1 MELAISDAHKRRLNY
16 VGLSI
21 KTAMTDSY
29 AACRLSYMN
38 ETMASRIRQ
47 RRKELKLTQDKVA
60 EHCGINRVS
69 VSNWE
74 TIGKN
79 GTSPKGANLIA
90 LAELLRVSPEWL
102 ISGDEESKH
111 AYVKD
116 TSANYTLGSFDTWD
130 SKTPLSPDEV
140 ELPFYKE
147 VELSAGN
154 GSIVQRENSGFKL
167 RFAKSTLRR
176 YNIQPDMAACVVV
189 SGNSMEPVLPDQATV
204 GIDTANTRIKDGDMY
219 AIDHG
224 GMLRVKVLYR
234 LPGGGIRLRSF
245 NRDEYPDEDYPAEQA
260 NEVKVLGRVFW
271 YSVLR

>member
-1 MELAISDAHKRRLNY
+1 MELANNNAPKRSLSY

-21 KTAMTDSY
+21 KTAMTKIS
-29 AACRLSYMN
+29 APCRLTYMN
-38 ETMASRIRQ
+38 ETMASRIRK

-60 EHCGINRVS
+60 HYCGINRVS

-79 GTSPKGANLIA
+79 GTSPKGANLLA
-90 LAELLRVSPEWL
+90 LAELLRVTPEWILTGEKSPENHGVSDNAA
-102 ISGDEESKH
+102 I
-111 AYVKD
+111 Y
-116 TSANYTLGSFDTWD
+116 NIGSFDVWD
-130 SKTPLSPDEV
+130 SKTPLSHDEV

-147 VELSAGN
+147 VELSAGT
-154 GSIVQRENSGFKL
+154 GSVVQRQNTGFKL

-176 YNIQPDMAACVVV
+176 YNIQPDMAACVTV

-204 GIDTANTRIKDGDMY
+204 GIDTANTKIKDGDMY
-219 AIDHG
+219 AIDHD

-234 LPGGGIRLRSF
+234 LPGGGMRVRSF
-245 NRDEYPDEDYPAEQA
+245 NREDYPDEDLTAEQA
-260 NEVKVLGRVFW
+260 SLVNVLGRVFW

>member
-1 MELAISDAHKRRLNY
+1 MIDFTTSGKLAYMK
-16 VGLSI
+16 
-21 KTAMTDSY
+21 
-29 AACRLSYMN
+29 MN
-38 ETMASRIRQ
+38 ERILS
-47 RRKELKLTQDKVA
+47 RRKALKLTQEAVA
-60 EHCGINRVS
+60 KIVGVNRVS

-74 TIGKN
+74 TDSKSGGMPSGN
-79 GTSPKGANLIA
+79 HLIK
-90 LAELLRVSPEWL
+90 LAEALRVNPKWL
-102 ISGDEESKH
+102 LGQDDDMNENVSGQSS
-111 AYVKD
+111 YV
-116 TSANYTLGSFDTWD
+116 LGSFDVWD
-130 SKTPLSPDEV
+130 SQTPVDSDEV

-154 GSIVQRENSGFKL
+154 GSIVQRESSGFKL

-189 SGNSMEPVLPDQATV
+189 SGNSMEPVLPDRATV

-234 LPGGGIRLRSF
+234 LPGGGLRLRSF

>member
-1 MELAISDAHKRRLNY
+1 MLMKTVGKKIAEARKSAGLSQPELAAKIGWGQS
-16 VGLSI
+16 
-21 KTAMTDSY
+21 
-29 AACRLSYMN
+29 RLSNY
-38 ETMASRIRQ
+38 ERGIREP
-47 RRKELKLTQDKVA
+47 KIDDLKA
-60 EHCGINRVS
+60 I
-69 VSNWE
+69 SNALKIDVHTLIPGNVE
-74 TIGKN
+74 PPKAQGVEQAKSQYVIG
-79 GTSPKGANLIA
+79 
-90 LAELLRVSPEWL
+90 E
-102 ISGDEESKH
+102 
-111 AYVKD
+111 
-116 TSANYTLGSFDTWD
+116 FDTWD
-130 SKTPLSPDEV
+130 SNTPLSPDEV

-154 GSIVQRENSGFKL
+154 GSIVQRESSGFKL

-260 NEVKVLGRVFW
+260 HEVKVLGRVFW

>member
-1 MELAISDAHKRRLNY
+1 MLMKTVGQMIKEAREKAGLKQPELAARIGWGQSRLSNYERNQREPKMDDIKAISKALGIDMLALIPSAPDKTSNVYQLEQP
-16 VGLSI
+16 
-21 KTAMTDSY
+21 KTA
-29 AACRLSYMN
+29 
-38 ETMASRIRQ
+38 
-47 RRKELKLTQDKVA
+47 
-60 EHCGINRVS
+60 
-69 VSNWE
+69 
-74 TIGKN
+74 
-79 GTSPKGANLIA
+79 
-90 LAELLRVSPEWL
+90 
-102 ISGDEESKH
+102 
-111 AYVKD
+111 
-116 TSANYTLGSFDTWD
+116 YTLGEFDTWD
-130 SKTPLSPDEV
+130 SETPLSPDEV
-140 ELPFYKE
+140 EIPFYKE

-189 SGNSMEPVLPDQATV
+189 SGNSMEPVLPDKATV

>member
-1 MELAISDAHKRRLNY
+1 MELANNNAPKRSLSY

-21 KTAMTDSY
+21 KTAMTKIS
-29 AACRLSYMN
+29 APCRLTYMN
-38 ETMASRIRQ
+38 ETMASRIRK

-60 EHCGINRVS
+60 HYCGINRVS

-79 GTSPKGANLIA
+79 GTSPKGANLLA
-90 LAELLRVSPEWL
+90 LAELLRVTPEWILTGEKSPENHGV
-102 ISGDEESKH
+102 SD
-111 AYVKD
+111 
-116 TSANYTLGSFDTWD
+116 SAAIYNIGSFDVWD
-130 SKTPLSPDEV
+130 SKTPLSHDEV

-147 VELSAGN
+147 VELSAGT
-154 GSIVQRENSGFKL
+154 GSVVQRQNTGFKL

-176 YNIQPDMAACVVV
+176 YNIQPDMAACVTV

-204 GIDTANTRIKDGDMY
+204 GIDTANTKIKDGDMY
-219 AIDHG
+219 AIDHD

-234 LPGGGIRLRSF
+234 LPGGGMRVRSF
-245 NRDEYPDEDYPAEQA
+245 NREDYPDEDLTAEQA
-260 NEVKVLGRVFW
+260 SKVTVLGRVFW

>member
-1 MELAISDAHKRRLNY
+1 MIDFITSGKLTYMK
-16 VGLSI
+16 
-21 KTAMTDSY
+21 
-29 AACRLSYMN
+29 MN
-38 ETMASRIRQ
+38 ERILS
-47 RRKELKLTQDKVA
+47 RRKALKLTQEAVA
-60 EHCGINRVS
+60 KYVGVNRVS

-74 TIGKN
+74 TESKSGGMPSGKH
-79 GTSPKGANLIA
+79 LIK
-90 LAELLRVSPEWL
+90 LAEALRVNPKWL
-102 ISGDEESKH
+102 LGQDDDLTDAAKSQKS
-111 AYVKD
+111 Y
-116 TSANYTLGSFDTWD
+116 SLGSFDVWD
-130 SKTPLSPDEV
+130 TQTPVDADEV
-140 ELPFYKE
+140 EIPFYKE

-154 GSIVQRENSGFKL
+154 GSIVQRESCGFKL

-204 GIDTANTRIKDGDMY
+204 GIDTANSKIKDGDMY

-245 NRDEYPDEDYPAEQA
+245 NRDEYPDEDYQSDQA
-260 NEVKVLGRVFW
+260 SDVKVLGRVFW

>member
-1 MELAISDAHKRRLNY
+1 MIDFTTSGKLAYMK
-16 VGLSI
+16 
-21 KTAMTDSY
+21 
-29 AACRLSYMN
+29 MN
-38 ETMASRIRQ
+38 ERILS
-47 RRKELKLTQDKVA
+47 RRKALKLTQEAVA
-60 EHCGINRVS
+60 KIVGVNRVS

-74 TIGKN
+74 TDSKSGGMPSGKH
-79 GTSPKGANLIA
+79 LIK
-90 LAELLRVSPEWL
+90 LAEALRVNPKWL
-102 ISGDEESKH
+102 LGQADDMNENVSGQSS
-111 AYVKD
+111 YV
-116 TSANYTLGSFDTWD
+116 LGSFDVWD
-130 SKTPLSPDEV
+130 SQTPVDSDEV

-154 GSIVQRENSGFKL
+154 GSIVQRESSGFKL

-204 GIDTANTRIKDGDMY
+204 GIDTANTKIKDGDMY

-260 NEVKVLGRVFW
+260 HEVRVLGRVFW